1 MHINYG
7 DAHAK
12 LCKNFLTL
20 RSIFFSVEGA
30 YALGSTM
37 EKRVKNAKK
46 KLAERLR
53 IDITV
58 WSYIVL
64 LFVLVD

>member
-1 MHINYG
+1 
-7 DAHAK
+7 
-12 LCKNFLTL
+12 
-20 RSIFFSVEGA
+20 VEGA

-58 WSYIVL
+58 WSYIAL